1 MSGCSHCKHND
12 IKSFL
17 WRHVYV
23 VKTSRVLR
31 WNKYVMWHEL
41 YIHDLITN
49 SRHLGLIIFWTSW
62 HFFMTWKIIKTKSE
76 DSKFI
81 QKSLQSEVDIFHQK
95 CRNYGNN
102 DNKDDDDDDDDD
114 DDITGSSLTYLWYT
128 ERSCSNYI
136 ISHKIIRINY
146 VPKLK

>member
-1 MSGCSHCKHND
+1 MSLCQN
-12 IKSFL
+12 IKLFF

-62 HFFMTWKIIKTKSE
+62 HFFMTWKIIETKSKG
-76 DSKFI
+76 SKCI

-95 CRNYGNN
+95 CRYYGNN
-102 DNKDDDDDDDDD
+102 NSKDDDDDF
-114 DDITGSSLTYLWYT
+114 TGSSLTYLWYT
-128 ERSCSNYI
+128 ERSCSKYI
-136 ISHKIIRINY
+136 INKSQTYKNKLSSETKIMQEEKEIT
-146 VPKLK
+146 